1 MHELATLKPPPANI
15 FRTGNRKVSSLNI
28 GARNLLSVKDFRMRQ
43 SFLGR
48 PRFIALLALLLVIST
63 TIALTEPVRADSVS
77 YQVSITT
84 SGLPSFYYTRIFVD
98 GVYNATIYGGQT
110 WGPYYVS
117 NATSHKIVVDDYVP
131 DGYPYHSGYQW
142 YSGYNWVAFYSSDNS
157 WSFSGP
163 GSHTFHYCTFFYLQ
177 IQSGRGQVYG
187 QGWYPAGS
195 WVRISA
201 RDVVGGETGTQY
213 RFDNWSGAMFSADS
227 HQPANSVLMDNPKL
241 ITANWVTQ
249 YKLTV
254 NSAYGNP
261 AGDNWYD
268 SGSSATA
275 SVTTP
280 VDGGTG
286 TRYLFTGWT
295 GDMTTQ
301 SPSIPITMD
310 APHTLTA
317 GWKTQ
322 YFLTI
327 NANGG
332 TVDRSSDWFD
342 EDTSVTVS
350 ATAVSHEVQNQTR
363 LSFAG
368 WSGDVTSTALSVN
381 VFIDSPKT
389 LSASWDIQ
397 YYLRVVSS
405 YGSTSGEGWYKAGS
419 TTSFSVDPVKVPVQT
434 WGYLGANHVFESWTG
449 DASTTSQTSTL
460 VMDGPK
466 TVSVVWKDNYF
477 WTYAAASVFT
487 GMAVFGA
494 AVWKRSAIV
503 PQVKPF
509 VRRLYRKK
517 SGLGGETTIKPVSK
531 PVPTLGLVR
540 VCPRCR
546 TELTDKAEY
555 CAECGE
561 KMA

>member
-1 MHELATLKPPPANI
+1 MHELATFKHPPANI
-15 FRTGNRKVSSLNI
+15 FRTGNSKASSLNI
-28 GARNLLSVKDFRMRQ
+28 GDNHLISVKSFAMTQ
-43 SFLGR
+43 SALKSSR
-48 PRFIALLALLLVIST
+48 LIILLALLLIIST
-63 TIALTEPVRADSVS
+63 TIGPTGPKSAKADS
-77 YQVSITT
+77 YQVSVTT
-84 SGLPSFYYTRIFVD
+84 DGLPSFYQTRIFVD
-98 GVYNATIYGGQT
+98 GVYNATIYGGQS
-110 WGPYYVS
+110 WGPYYV
-117 NATSHKIVVDDYVP
+117 NNNISHKIDVDDYVP
-131 DGYPYHSGYQW
+131 DGYPYYSSYSW
-142 YSGYNWVAFYSSDNS
+142 YSGYNWVSFYCSDDS
-157 WSFSGP
+157 WSFSAA
-163 GSHTFHYCTFFYLQ
+163 GSHTFHYYTMFYLQ
-177 IQSGRGQVYG
+177 IRSERGYVNG

-201 RDVVGGETGTQY
+201 RDVVAGDTGTQY
-213 RFDNWSGAMFSADS
+213 RFDNWSGAIFSVDS
-227 HQPANSVLMDNPKL
+227 HQPANSVLIDNPKL
-241 ITANWVTQ
+241 ITANWITQ

-286 TRYLFTGWT
+286 TRYVFTGWT

-301 SPSIPITMD
+301 SPSIPIAMD

-332 TVDRSSDWFD
+332 TVDRSGDWFD

-397 YYLRVVSS
+397 YYLRVISS
-405 YGSTSGEGWYKAGS
+405 YSSTSGEGWYKAGS
-419 TTSFSVDPVKVPVQT
+419 TASFSVDQVKVPVQT

-477 WTYAAASVFT
+477 WTYTAASVFA

-494 AVWKRSAIV
+494 AVWKRSAVV

-531 PVPTLGLVR
+531 SVPTSGLVR

-555 CAECGE
+555 CGECGE